1 MPRISPPKFFVQ
13 PLRVHS
19 FLAGVALHDVWAVDL
34 PAIREGITL
43 QEFRRRTKRK
53 DSAEELTLPTRLL
66 IRLRILIGRIF
77 GWDSERSET
86 PKELFAE
93 RLTSEDRAR
102 SAVFAGTREGILRRE
117 GSFRVVYSFENETL
131 LELINR
137 TVHAA
142 VLSALVETSEGYRFY
157 LAIYV
162 RKRGWITPLYMA
174 LIDPFR
180 RWVVY
185 PAILRQI
192 ESNWTEAFEM
202 DAAER

>member
-19 FLAGVALHDVWAVDL
+19 FHAGVALHDVWAVDL

-43 QEFRRRTKRK
+43 QEFRRRTKQK
-53 DSAEELTLPTRLL
+53 DSAEQLSLPTRLL
-66 IRLRILIGRIF
+66 IRLRILVGRIF

-102 SAVFAGTREGILRRE
+102 SAVPAGTREGILSRE
-117 GSFRVVYSFENETL
+117 GNFRVVDSFENETL